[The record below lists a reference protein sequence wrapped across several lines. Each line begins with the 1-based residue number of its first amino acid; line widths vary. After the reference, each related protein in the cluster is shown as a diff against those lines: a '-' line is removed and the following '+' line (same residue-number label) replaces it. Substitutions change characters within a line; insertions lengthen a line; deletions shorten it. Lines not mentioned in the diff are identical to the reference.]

1 MLIFS
6 SLLPFRGFMFSYD
19 KVYNVHQH
27 LTSLLSFML
36 VPFYFH
42 HPTTFFPFL
51 LVCFSQNSIISIF
64 QATGGIFEDLDSGN
78 PASFFHANYS
88 IASVVPSGNNADQ
101 KPYNTLVLHKQEGQ
115 KIFSI

>member
-1 MLIFS
+1 MIKEILYNRLFVHYLLLFYLFWSLFIFID
-6 SLLPFRGFMFSYD
+6 L
-19 KVYNVHQH
+19 QH
-27 LTSLLSFML
+27 
-36 VPFYFH
+36 
-42 HPTTFFPFL
+42 FFPFL

-88 IASVVPSGNNADQ
+88 IASVVPSGNSADQ